1 MFLNLNRIRG
11 ESRKMPNAKVL
22 EEKKQLVADLS
33 DKLRNSAGGVL
44 VDYQGINVEQDTRMR
59 TELREAGVD
68 YFVFKNTLARL
79 AVKEVGFDE
88 LLPVL
93 VKMTAIAVSEKDPVA
108 PAKILTSYADKIP
121 TFNIKA
127 GFVEGGVIDAG
138 GVTRLATLPS
148 KEQLIAQ
155 VLGSLQAPI
164 SGLVN
169 VLNGNLRGLAC
180 VLQAIHDK
188 KSETETA

>member
-1 MFLNLNRIRG
+1 
-11 ESRKMPNAKVL
+11 MPNVKVL
-22 EEKKQLVADLS
+22 EEKKQMVADLVT
-33 DKLRNSAGGVL
+33 KFKNAAGGVL
-44 VDYQGINVEQDTRMR
+44 VDYQGINVEQDTKMR

-68 YFVFKNTLARL
+68 YFVFKNTLSRL
-79 AVKEVGFDE
+79 AVKEVGFDD

-93 VKMTAIAVSEKDPVA
+93 EKGMTAIAVCENDPVA
-108 PAKILTSYADKIP
+108 PAKILVSYADKIQ

-127 GFVEGGVIDAG
+127 GFVDGMVIDAA
-138 GVTRLATLPS
+138 GVNQLATLPS

-188 KSETETA
+188 KEKSEGA